1 MVFRYMECFHHSECI
16 INIWVPNK
24 NVVYSRQRPKKEKCT
39 AYGRFRI
46 LFCLLFIYSTEE
58 SLCKWLTCTR
68 PTCTQQT
75 QINMLMTFIH
85 HPAPYCFFADSP
97 YGYLRWGFI
106 GMKSNANQMYSTQ
119 QTHCVSIDCGM
130 QIFRSNSTRGRT
142 ILYTKESKS
151 VSISCSLRNTEYRW
165 PHIIAN

>member
-130 QIFRSNSTRGRT
+130 QFFDRTLHADKQYCTRRNRNQWAFRAVCGTRNIDDLT
-142 ILYTKESKS
+142 L
-151 VSISCSLRNTEYRW
+151 
-165 PHIIAN
+165 